1 MADVKVLREKVLGIT
16 KELREAV
23 DVSIELRKQSP
34 EDKEEV
40 IVIWESFLKDFFGYV
55 KQRSKEAKDNLLSG
69 ISWTRLKL
77 F

>member
-1 MADVKVLREKVLGIT
+1 MADVRILREKVAGIT
-16 KELREAV
+16 KELREAI
-23 DVSIELRKQSP
+23 DLSIELRRQSP
-34 EDKEEV
+34 QSKEEV
-40 IVIWESFLKDFFGYV
+40 IAVWEAFLKDFFGYV

>member
-1 MADVKVLREKVLGIT
+1 MAEVRVLGEKISGIT
-16 KELREAV
+16 QGLREAV
-23 DVSIELRKQSP
+23 DLSIELRAQSS
-34 EDKEEV
+34 DSKEEV
-40 IVIWESFLKDFFGYV
+40 TKIWETFLKDFFGYV